1 MGELFDLA
9 TSMDA
14 LYAAFQLSKR
24 ESDWKSSVQR
34 FEMNLLPNLV
44 ELHNELRS
52 GTYKQSEFYEFTLNE
67 RGKTRHIRSMHIRD
81 RVVQR
86 SVCDNILTP
95 TLERYLIY
103 DNGASIKG
111 KGISFSRNRLQCHLE
126 KFYRRHG
133 LDGWVLKIDFS
144 KFFDNIR
151 HDRLMEMIEAKIDD
165 KEALELIRRMI
176 ASFSVDVT
184 GLPEEQVRDW
194 WFGIYDSVKYQPSTG
209 GKRFMPKGLGIGS
222 QISQIGGVYVLT
234 PVDQYCK
241 TVRQCKYYG
250 RYMDDIYIIH
260 HDKAFLKDVLENIKT
275 IALRVG
281 LHVNDRKTTIT
292 PLRHGFSFMHVKYA
306 VTNTGHIVKR
316 LMAAK
321 MTRERRKLKRYRG
334 LLDSGRMTREDISNA
349 YQSWRGN
356 VKPFDANTSMRNMD
370 KLYNQLFV
378 DK

>member
-1 MGELFDLA
+1 MA

-44 ELHNELRS
+44 ELHNELLS

-95 TLERYLIY
+95 TLEPYLIY

-184 GLPEEQVRDW
+184 GLPEEQVRDC

-292 PLRHGFSFMHVKYA
+292 PLRHGFSFMQVKYA

-334 LLDSGRMTREDISNA
+334 LFDSGRMTREDISNA